1 VFGLFLFDDWWLG
14 PGDRPSPWPYGQRD
28 HGQAGLSRREPM
40 MEAGDFVVTTDGLAK
55 HFGDVAAVRSV
66 DLRVPRHSIFGF
78 LGPNGAGKT
87 TTLRMLVG
95 LLTPSGGRGTVLGQ
109 DITGD
114 TLELRRRIG
123 YLPQQPR
130 FYPDLTAR
138 ETLRFTARFFY
149 RRGAGIERRISDL
162 LESSDLTARADRPVG
177 AFSGGERQ
185 RLGIAQ
191 AQLHSPELL
200 ILDEPAAG
208 LDPIGRR
215 DVLELLRRLRS
226 ETTVLYS
233 THILDDVQRVS
244 DTVAIITNGS
254 VVAHAPIDELLAGAE
269 GTVYRFET
277 RGPTERVEESVGR
290 QPWVRHL
297 DVQGQEGQHTW
308 TVTVT
313 DEEAADSEL
322 LRLILKESDVIVT
335 EYGRQRFALEDVF
348 VRVVEEQPS

>member
-1 VFGLFLFDDWWLG
+1 
-14 PGDRPSPWPYGQRD
+14 
-28 HGQAGLSRREPM
+28 
-40 MEAGDFVVTTDGLAK
+40 
-55 HFGDVAAVRSV
+55 
-66 DLRVPRHSIFGF
+66 
-78 LGPNGAGKT
+78 
-87 TTLRMLVG
+87 MLVG
-95 LLTPSGGRGTVLGQ
+95 LLTPSGGRGTVLGH
-109 DITGD
+109 DINGD

-138 ETLRFTARFFY
+138 ETLRFTARVFY
-149 RRGAGIERRISDL
+149 RGGPGIERRIGDL
-162 LESSDLTARADRPVG
+162 LESTDLTARADRPVG

-191 AQLHSPELL
+191 AQLHSPDLL

-215 DVLELLRRLRS
+215 DVLDLLRRLRS
-226 ETTVLYS
+226 QTTVLYS

-244 DTVAIITNGS
+244 DRVAIITNGS

-277 RGPTERVEESVGR
+277 RGPTERVEKTLGS
-290 QPWVRHL
+290 QLWIRHL
-297 DVQGQEGQHTW
+297 DVRGHDGHHTW

-313 DEEAADSEL
+313 DEEAADSDL
-322 LRLILKESDVIVT
+322 LRLILEAPDVAVT
-335 EYGRQRFALEDVF
+335 EYGRQRFELEDVF
-348 VRVVEEQPS
+348 VRVVEEQPV

>member
-1 VFGLFLFDDWWLG
+1 MVVA
-14 PGDRPSPWPYGQRD
+14 PGTE
-28 HGQAGLSRREPM
+28 L
-40 MEAGDFVVTTDGLAK
+40 VVETRGLAK
-55 HFGDVAAVRSV
+55 SFGSVAAVRSA
-66 DLRVPRHSIFGF
+66 DLNVPRHSIFGF

-95 LLTPSGGRGTVLGQ
+95 LLTPSAGHGTVLGR
-109 DITGD
+109 DIAGD
-114 TLELRRRIG
+114 TLELRRHIG

-138 ETLRFTARFFY
+138 ETLRYAARFFF
-149 RRGAGIERRISDL
+149 RDGPGVETRIADLIEMAGLGE
-162 LESSDLTARADRPVG
+162 RADRPVG

-215 DVLELLRRLRS
+215 DVLQLLEDLRS

-244 DTVAIITNGS
+244 DTVAIITNGI
-254 VVAHAPIDELLAGAE
+254 VVAHAPIDQLLAGNE
-269 GTVYRFET
+269 GTVYRLES
-277 RGPTERVEESVGR
+277 RGPTTGAAEQVRS

-297 DVQGQEGQHTW
+297 DVRQLDGRAVW
-308 TVTVT
+308 TVSVT
-313 DEEAADSEL
+313 DDTLADRHL
-322 LRLILKESDVIVT
+322 LRLVLAAPGVDVI
-335 EYGRQRFALEDVF
+335 EFGKQRFELEDAF
-348 VRVVEEQPS
+348 VRIVEEQPQ